1 MIRKA
6 ILATDLSKASD
17 LLMESIPEYKKLGIE
32 EIILFHVPTISFN
45 YMEYSGY
52 SMRVHIEARMINH
65 SNRLAEQGIRSSY
78 VFKEGLPSQEIVD
91 FALTHP
97 DAMIIIGS
105 KGQGFFKRNLIGS
118 TTLRVIQ
125 QSRNP
130 VLMIRIKNL
139 GKNEEGSAECTLET
153 RELASH
159 GLLLTDFSKNS
170 GKAFDFAE
178 NHLVENLETIS
189 LMHVQDKVIMKHHDP
204 ETIKKFNKI
213 DTGRLQNC
221 TISLRQKTK
230 APVHCVLTEGAVVPE
245 IIREVKQHEV
255 SLVVLGTHGKG
266 YFSDMVLGSTA
277 SAITQL
283 VEANC
288 LFIPMEAEKEE
299 S

>member
-1 MIRKA
+1 MIKKA

-17 LLMESIPEYKKLGIE
+17 LLMELIPEYKKLGIE

-65 SNRLAEQGIRSSY
+65 SNRLQEQGIKSSY

-91 FALTHP
+91 FSLMHP
-97 DAMIIIGS
+97 DAMVIIGS

-130 VLMIRIKNL
+130 VLMVRVKNL
-139 GKNEEGSAECTLET
+139 GKNEEGSPECILET
-153 RELASH
+153 KKIASH

-170 GKAFDFAE
+170 SRAFDFAE
-178 NHLVENLETIS
+178 DHLVEKLETIS
-189 LMHVQDKVIMKHHDP
+189 LMHVQDIVVMKHHDRT
-204 ETIKKFNKI
+204 TIEKFNKI
-213 DTGRLQNC
+213 DTERLQNC
-221 TISLRQKTK
+221 TISLRKKTK

-245 IIREVKQHEV
+245 IIREVKQHDV

-266 YFSDMVLGSTA
+266 YFSDMVIGSTA

-288 LFIPMEAEKEE
+288 LFIPMQEE
-299 S
+299 EPV